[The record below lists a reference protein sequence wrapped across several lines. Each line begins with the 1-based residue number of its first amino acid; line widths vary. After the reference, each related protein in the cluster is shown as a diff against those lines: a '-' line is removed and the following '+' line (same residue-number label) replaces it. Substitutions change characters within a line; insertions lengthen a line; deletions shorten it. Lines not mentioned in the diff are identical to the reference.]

1 MARVVSLYFPTFPTD
16 RFRRVRG
23 NAAPSADEPLVL
35 VTRRGNRREIAALDY
50 AAMSVGLRKG
60 MPVSKAQAM
69 IKSLHVADLDAA
81 GDREAINRLA
91 LWALQRFSPLV
102 AADHPDGIVMDIAG
116 ADHLHGGE
124 EMVLEKILSQFKAA
138 DLLGKAALAD
148 TWGQAHALARYHKH
162 PAVLVEPGQ
171 GATVI
176 QDLPLTALRL
186 PAAIVTAL
194 RGLGFETIKD
204 LTAAP
209 RATLTLRFGPEIGR
223 RIDQALGI
231 VGEPI
236 EPVELPE
243 VIEVARPFGEPIGAA
258 DTIAKYIA
266 QLVERLV
273 SDLERKGLGAK
284 RVDLLAYRVDN
295 TTTTV
300 RVGTALP
307 IRDTKR
313 LTRLLTDKIE
323 KIDPGFGIEQLRL
336 RAVQAEPLDPA
347 QLINSL
353 VDGDDQDVS
362 ALIDLLSNRMGQG
375 ALYRFAPVASDIPER
390 SFQKVAPLSLETV
403 SEWPSK
409 WPRPTRL
416 LPYPEPID
424 TMALLPDHPPVW
436 FTWRGVR
443 RRIKAADGPER
454 IFGEWWK
461 TDAEISAVRDYFRV
475 EDEAGE
481 RYWIY
486 RAGDGEDP
494 NTGSHKWYLH
504 GVFG

>member
-1 MARVVSLYFPTFPTD
+1 M
-16 RFRRVRG
+16 
-23 NAAPSADEPLVL
+23 L

-148 TWGQAHALARYHKH
+148 TWGQAHALSRYHKH

-186 PAAIVTAL
+186 PDATVTAL

-204 LTAAP
+204 ITAAP

-236 EPVELPE
+236 EPVELLE

-336 RAVQAEPLDPA
+336 RAVQAEPLDP
-347 QLINSL
+347 
-353 VDGDDQDVS
+353 
-362 ALIDLLSNRMGQG
+362 
-375 ALYRFAPVASDIPER
+375 
-390 SFQKVAPLSLETV
+390 K
-403 SEWPSK
+403 
-409 WPRPTRL
+409 RL
-416 LPYPEPID
+416 
-424 TMALLPDHPPVW
+424 T
-436 FTWRGVR
+436 
-443 RRIKAADGPER
+443 
-454 IFGEWWK
+454 
-461 TDAEISAVRDYFRV
+461 
-475 EDEAGE
+475 
-481 RYWIY
+481 
-486 RAGDGEDP
+486 
-494 NTGSHKWYLH
+494 
-504 GVFG
+504 